1 MAKNEEPKMTL
12 EEYEQKYSKP
22 ENLKAA
28 RTFLILFTACI
39 GIIVA
44 FCLFSVVM
52 KVYEMNE
59 YAGYAAIA
67 IAVLI
72 FIFVYLVP
80 VVKLSRTKAFMTNVN
95 ATNAKEAQKYNRKL
109 REEIADK
116 MIEVST
122 KTNVISWYSSE
133 RIGRLAIARHT
144 NNNDE
149 TKQVL
154 TEIYDQDVRSA
165 ANKMIREHSLKVGF
179 ITALSQSEKIDTL
192 FVCTY
197 DLKLIKDIVFLYGY
211 RPSDAKLAKI
221 YKEVI
226 GAAIIAYGFSG
237 NIGTGVANLV
247 GKATKGIPVLG
258 SAIGTV
264 VDSATQGVINASL
277 TALIGFQ
284 TKKYL
289 VKEYKLQDM
298 LDNIDLSEETE
309 DKEQA
314 LMLDSIKEDL
324 SKKNKDK
331 TPDVVAA

>member
-1 MAKNEEPKMTL
+1 MSEEKKMTL
-12 EEYEQKYSKP
+12 EEYESKYSKP

-28 RTFLILFTACI
+28 KAFLFLFTAGI
-39 GIIVA
+39 GIIVL
-44 FCLFSVVM
+44 FCLFMVVM
-52 KVYEMNE
+52 KVYDMNE
-59 YAGYAAIA
+59 YAGYVAIG
-67 IAVLI
+67 IAVII
-72 FIFVYLVP
+72 FIIIYLIP
-80 VVKLSRTKAFMTNVN
+80 VIKLTKTKAFITNVN
-95 ATNAKEAQKYNRKL
+95 STNAKAAQKYNKKL

-144 NNNDE
+144 NNNSE

-154 TEIYDQDVRSA
+154 TEIYDKDVRSA
-165 ANKMIREHSLKVGF
+165 ANKMIREHSLKVGL
-179 ITALSQSEKIDTL
+179 ITALSQSERIDTL
-192 FVCTY
+192 FVCAY

-247 GKATKGIPVLG
+247 GKATKGIPVIG

-314 LMLDSIKEDL
+314 IMLENIKEDL